1 MNRTIRAA
9 ALFLAAAFTLAA
21 QESRATI
28 IGRATDP
35 AGATIAGAAVRATNT
50 ATNTTAS
57 STTNE
62 SGNFEIPYLLPG
74 VYRVEVELT
83 GFKKSVRDGIELRVN
98 DRMTLDFQLQL
109 GDVAESVTVSGE
121 TPLLETSTASVGL
134 VMDER
139 RVAELPV
146 VGGNPFYLSRLSA
159 GVLSSGGR
167 SAGNPMDNGAAT
179 GVIVNGTRGG
189 SSEVMVDGSPNMTN
203 RSAVFSPPQDLVQEF
218 KIQTATYDASIG
230 HAAGAVTNVSMKA
243 GGNRL
248 HGTGYYNDSQVR
260 AIPWFTNRFLA
271 DPRTVL
277 TEQQRAA
284 AVPSWVHRRWGTT
297 ISGPVAIPKIYN
309 GRNKTF
315 FTFGFEDLSIERNL
329 SFTGTVP
336 TAAQKRG
343 DFSAL
348 GALGSRYQ
356 IYDPF
361 TIAAAPNGR
370 FSRQPLPGNIV
381 PASRIDPVSAR
392 LMSFYPE
399 PNQPGLNAEERNN
412 FFNTQRIRRENYTYT
427 GRVDHNFNEKNRFFL
442 RWNNSQHD
450 NLTDALGTITNID
463 ILDRTGWGAVIDDVH
478 VFNAGLLVNLRY
490 GVSYQSDINSRGS
503 QGFDLASLGLP
514 AGLLTEI
521 NSKLGPDG
529 IAFPRV
535 EVDGGAYTAL
545 SNNGG
550 ARGATNYHTAQ
561 AIVTRI
567 AGAHSMRF
575 GTEYRLQR
583 ETGFNYGFIAP
594 QFVFGNAYTRGPL
607 DNSPQ
612 SPIGQG
618 LASMLFGIPTGGAIN
633 NNASRAEQNS
643 YWGFYFQDDWRI
655 TSRLT
660 LNIGLRWEYESPIT
674 ERYNRTIRGYDFTS
688 PNPVSQQAAAAYARS
703 PIPEVPASAFSTL
716 GGLQFA
722 GSGGQPSTLWKTD
735 RNNLAPRVG
744 LAFQLNRQTVL
755 RAGYGIFYDV
765 VGVDRFGVNQG
776 GFNQP
781 TNIIPTLNN
790 GQTYVATV
798 RNPFP
803 NGIENALGA
812 AGGLATFLGRG
823 ISFFNDRPLNP
834 YMQRWSASVQRELPG
849 KVVMDI
855 SYVGNRG
862 TKLPVTRELNPV
874 PRQYLSTS
882 QTRDQATID
891 FLSRQVNNPFF
902 GMPEF
907 TGTGLANQRVG
918 VAQLLRPY
926 PHFGSITATFPAG
939 YSYFHSLQMAAEKRM
954 SGGLTFQ
961 SSWTYSKF
969 MEGVTYR
976 NETDLAPEKVISPQ
990 DYTHRFV
997 LSTIYELP
1005 FGKGKKFF
1013 SGLGGVSEAV
1023 FGGWQLQGWYEGQT
1037 GDVLGF
1043 GNAIFTG
1050 NLKDIEIPVNQRRA
1064 ERWFNTDAGFNRN
1077 SAQVLVN
1084 NIVGLSSRF
1093 NGVRADGIN
1102 NFDLSMF
1109 KNFRI
1114 KERATLQV
1122 RVENYNALNHVQ
1134 FAGPNTNPIN
1144 AAFGTITGEK
1154 GHGQRQ
1160 MTFGAKLVF

>member
-1 MNRTIRAA
+1 MLRTLNVL
-9 ALFLAAAFTLAA
+9 ALLCALTTLLPA

-35 AGATIAGAAVRATNT
+35 AGAVVAGAAVRATNT
-50 ATNTTAS
+50 ATNTTVS

-74 VYRVEVELT
+74 IYRVEVQLT

-98 DRMTLDFQLQL
+98 DRMTLDFALEL
-109 GDVAESVTVSGE
+109 GDVAESVTVNGE
-121 TPLLETSTASVGL
+121 TPLLETATASVGL

-146 VGGNPFYLSRLSA
+146 VGGNPFYLSRLTA

-230 HAAGAVTNVSMKA
+230 HSAGAVTNVSMKA

-248 HGTGYYNDSQVR
+248 HGTGYFNDSQVR

-284 AVPSWVHRRWGTT
+284 AVPSWLHRRWGTT
-297 ISGPVAIPKIYN
+297 ISGPVAIPKVYN
-309 GRNKTF
+309 GRNRTF
-315 FTFGFEDLSIERNL
+315 FTFGFEDLAIERNL

-348 GALGSRYQ
+348 GALGARYQ

-361 TIAAAPNGR
+361 TIAPAANGR

-392 LMSFYPE
+392 LVSFYPE
-399 PNQPGLNAEERNN
+399 PNQPNLNAEERNN
-412 FFNTQRIRRENYTYT
+412 FFNTQRINRENYTYT
-427 GRVDHNFNEKNRFFL
+427 GRVDHNFNDKNRFFF

-478 VFNAGLLVNLRY
+478 VFSAGLLLNLRY

-514 AGLLTEI
+514 ASLLTEI
-521 NSKLGPDG
+521 HSKLGPDG

-535 EVDGGAYTAL
+535 EVDGGAYTPL

-550 ARGATNYHTAQ
+550 TRGATNYHTAQ

-567 AGAHSMRF
+567 AGPHSMRF

-607 DNSPQ
+607 DNSAAA
-612 SPIGQG
+612 PIGQG

-655 TSRLT
+655 TSKLT
-660 LNIGLRWEYESPIT
+660 VNIGLRWEYESPIR
-674 ERYNRTIRGYDFTS
+674 ERYNRTIRGFDFATA
-688 PNPVSQQAAAAYARS
+688 NPVSQQAAAAYARS
-703 PIPEVPASAFSTL
+703 PIPEVPASAFAVL

-722 GSGGQPSTLWKTD
+722 GNGGLPPTLWKSD

-744 LAFQLNRQTVL
+744 IAYQLNRKTVL

-765 VGVDRFGVNQG
+765 LGVDRFGVNQG

-790 GQTYVATV
+790 GQTYVATA

-803 NGIENALGA
+803 NGIENAQGA
-812 AGGLATFLGRG
+812 AGGLTTFLGRG
-823 ISFFNDRPLNP
+823 VSFFNERPLNP

-849 KVVMDI
+849 KVVFDM

-882 QTRDQATID
+882 PTRDQQTID

-902 GMPEF
+902 GIAEF

-926 PHFGSITATFPAG
+926 PHFGSISTTLPAG
-939 YSYFHSLQMAAEKRM
+939 YSYYHSLQVAAEKRM

-969 MEGVTYR
+969 MEAIGYR
-976 NETDLAPEKVISPQ
+976 NETDPAPEKVISDQ

-1005 FGKGKKFF
+1005 FGRGRRWF
-1013 SGLGGVSEAV
+1013 SSLGGLRDAV

-1043 GNAIFTG
+1043 GNAIFNG
-1050 NLKDIEIPVNQRRA
+1050 NLKDIELPVSERRA
-1064 ERWFNTDAGFNRN
+1064 ERWFNVDAGFNRN
-1077 SAQVLVN
+1077 SAEVLVN
-1084 NIVGLSSRF
+1084 NLQGLSSRF

-1102 NFDLSMF
+1102 NFDLSAF

-1114 KERATLQV
+1114 KERATLQI

-1144 AAFGTITGEK
+1144 AAFGSITGEK

-1160 MTFGAKLVF
+1160 MTFGAKVVF